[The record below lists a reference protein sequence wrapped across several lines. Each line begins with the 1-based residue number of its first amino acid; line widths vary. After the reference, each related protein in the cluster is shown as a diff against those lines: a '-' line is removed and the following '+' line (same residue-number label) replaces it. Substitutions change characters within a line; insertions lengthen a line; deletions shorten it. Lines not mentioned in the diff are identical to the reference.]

1 MGRCKGRHARK
12 YTETSRFALPL
23 TFECGRVLFT
33 GKALC
38 FFGVRGDTSMEAL
51 IIQLISGA
59 VGGNAAG
66 AIFKNLSLGMLG
78 NTIAG
83 VAGGG
88 IGGQI
93 LGAVLPQLAGGMVGP
108 AAGGG
113 IGGLVLMAVV
123 GFIKSKMAS

>member
-1 MGRCKGRHARK
+1 M
-12 YTETSRFALPL
+12 
-23 TFECGRVLFT
+23 FECGRLGFI
-33 GKALC
+33 GKAMC
-38 FFGVRGDTSMEAL
+38 FSGVRGDTLMEAL

-66 AIFKNLSLGMLG
+66 AIFKNLSLGTIG
-78 NTIAG
+78 NSIAG

-93 LGAVLPQLAGGMVGP
+93 LGAVLPSLAGGMVGQ

-123 GFIKSKMAS
+123 GFIKNKMAS

>member
-1 MGRCKGRHARK
+1 MALTGSVCLAFDAWMWSPRIYRKGTVHF
-12 YTETSRFALPL
+12 S
-23 TFECGRVLFT
+23 
-33 GKALC
+33 
-38 FFGVRGDTSMEAL
+38 GVRGDTVMEAL

-66 AIFKNLSLGMLG
+66 ALFKNLSLGTIG
-78 NTIAG
+78 NSIAG

-93 LGAVLPQLAGGMVGP
+93 LSAVLPSLAGGMVGQ

-123 GFIKSKMAS
+123 GFIKNKMAS

>member
-1 MGRCKGRHARK
+1 MQRLLVFVDPMWSPHPSSDRLTQA
-12 YTETSRFALPL
+12 ALAK
-23 TFECGRVLFT
+23 T
-33 GKALC
+33 GNKI
-38 FFGVRGDTSMEAL
+38 MEAL

-93 LGAVLPQLAGGMVGP
+93 LGAVLPSLAGGMVGQ

-113 IGGLVLMAVV
+113 IGGLILMAVV
-123 GFIKSKMAS
+123 GFIKNKMAS